1 MLPFV
6 YKGETIC
13 TKEPR
18 KKWYLCIYAH
28 LYAYRKGIGKE
39 TLTFTQASKNIVYL
53 KKRNSVASSSQGMRA
68 LSISVG
74 THLFFFFGSLGIA

>member
-1 MLPFV
+1 MHKRAKEEMVSLHL
-6 YKGETIC
+6 C
-13 TKEPR
+13 TSV
-18 KKWYLCIYAH
+18 CI
-28 LYAYRKGIGKE
+28 YRKGIGKE